1 MATSLA
7 LLATSILAGRGI
19 DSANTTL
26 EHQHQHPAHL
36 YQGEDYI
43 VRGLNLKKLENK
55 LGGFRNFLKGRRKPL
70 KSYPWV
76 ATLLLAQKQLVY
88 EHMMKGKLGPVG
100 FSSSTQATQ
109 PAGRPRPTSKT

>member
-7 LLATSILAGRGI
+7 LLATSILAGRGT

-26 EHQHQHPAHL
+26 EHQHPAHL

-70 KSYPWV
+70 QSYPWV

-88 EHMMKGKLGPVG
+88 EHMMKGKSGPVG
-100 FSSSTQATQ
+100 FSSNTQVTQ
-109 PAGRPRPTSKT
+109 PAGRPRPTSRT